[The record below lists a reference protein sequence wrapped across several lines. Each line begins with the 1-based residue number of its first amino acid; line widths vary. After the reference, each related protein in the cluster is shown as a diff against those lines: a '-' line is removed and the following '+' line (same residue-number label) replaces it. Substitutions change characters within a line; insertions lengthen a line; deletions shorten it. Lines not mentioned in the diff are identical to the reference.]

1 MRQTFT
7 LLPYPHP
14 SRDRALNAVRDA
26 PDGHCVTVG
35 EATRSNS
42 ANAAMWPILE
52 AFSQQLMWPVN
63 GVMTEMSAENW
74 KDVLSSAFKQQQ
86 PLIAQGINGGMVFLG
101 QRTSKFGKRDF
112 SDFLE
117 FLHATA
123 IDRGVVVYPV
133 DTYA

>member
-1 MRQTFT
+1 MKKTFV

-14 SRDRALNAVRDA
+14 SRDRAINAVRDA
-26 PDGHCVTVG
+26 PDGWVVQVG
-35 EATRSNS
+35 EPSRSLS

-63 GVMTEMSAENW
+63 GAMTQMSAENW

-101 QRTSKFGKRDF
+101 QRTSKFSKRDF
-112 SDFLE
+112 SEFLE
-117 FLHATA
+117 FLHSTA
-123 IDRGVVVYPV
+123 IERGVVVYPV

>member
-1 MRQTFT
+1 MRQTFI
-7 LLPYPHP
+7 LQPSPHP

-26 PDGHCVTVG
+26 PDGYCVTVG

-63 GVMTEMSAENW
+63 GAMTQISAENW

-101 QRTSKFGKRDF
+101 QRTSKFSKRDF
-112 SDFLE
+112 SEFLE